1 MIYPRNDLKSPQT
14 VVLQTRTVSLWSM
27 IISHPYSPAGQ
38 TCCGPGGAEKLG
50 ASSSMKRFIKA
61 WTQVVGLLGSLGLQ
75 LLLILGNQLLPAV
88 VKTPVS

>member
-1 MIYPRNDLKSPQT
+1 
-14 VVLQTRTVSLWSM
+14 
-27 IISHPYSPAGQ
+27 
-38 TCCGPGGAEKLG
+38 
-50 ASSSMKRFIKA
+50 MKRFIKA